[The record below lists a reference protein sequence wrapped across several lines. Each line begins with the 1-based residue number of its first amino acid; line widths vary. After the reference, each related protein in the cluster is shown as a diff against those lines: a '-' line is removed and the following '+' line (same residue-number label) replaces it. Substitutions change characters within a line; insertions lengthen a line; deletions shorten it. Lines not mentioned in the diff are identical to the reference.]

1 MYTDLNGKVA
11 VVTGGSK
18 ALGAGVAG
26 ALAEHGVH
34 VAVNGRDEQALAAVV
49 DGIRAGGGQAIAVP
63 ADLTDTD
70 AVAALRDTVEHQ
82 LGPVDIVAAFAG
94 GNGRPTPS
102 AELGAERWRATLES
116 DLTSTYLTVSAFLP
130 SMMQRRTGSI
140 VMMSSTAGRQPSP
153 ANVAYAVAKAGVVML
168 TKHLA
173 AEVAGHGIRVNC
185 LAPSSIVNE
194 KMQSVMSADQLAGL
208 ARSFPLG
215 RLGEPA
221 DIAAATLFLASDAA
235 SWITG
240 VTLDVTGGRVIV

>member
-26 ALAEHGVH
+26 ALAEHGVR

-49 DGIRAGGGQAIAVP
+49 DGIRAKGGEAIAVP
-63 ADLTDTD
+63 ADLTDAH
-70 AVAALRDTVEHQ
+70 AVAELRDTVERK

-102 AELGAERWRATLES
+102 VELGAERWRATLES
-116 DLTSTYLTVSAFLP
+116 DLTSTYLTVTAFLP
-130 SMMQRRTGSI
+130 SMIERRTGSI
-140 VMMSSTAGRQPSP
+140 VAMSSTAGRQPSP

-173 AEVAGHGIRVNC
+173 AEVAPHGVRINC
-185 LAPSSIVNE
+185 LAPSAIVNE
-194 KMQSVMSADQLAGL
+194 KMRSAMSAEQLDGM

-215 RLGEPA
+215 RLGKPA

-240 VTLDVTGGRVIV
+240 VTLDVTGGRVMV

>member
-18 ALGAGVAG
+18 ALGAGVAA
-26 ALAEHGVH
+26 ALAEHGVR
-34 VAVNGRDEQALAAVV
+34 VAVNGRDERALATVV
-49 DGIRAGGGQAIAVP
+49 DGIRAKGGEAIAVP
-63 ADLTDTD
+63 ADLTDAS
-70 AVAALRDTVEHQ
+70 AVGELRDTVERA

-94 GNGRPTPS
+94 GNGRPAPS
-102 AELGAERWRATLES
+102 VELGVERWRATLES
-116 DLTSTYLTVSAFLP
+116 DLTSTYLTVTAFLP
-130 SMMQRRTGSI
+130 SMIERRTGSI
-140 VMMSSTAGRQPSP
+140 VAMSSTAGRQPSP

-173 AEVAGHGIRVNC
+173 AEVAPHGVRINC
-185 LAPSSIVNE
+185 LAPSAIVNE
-194 KMQSVMSADQLAGL
+194 KMRSAMSDEQLDGM

-221 DIAAATLFLASDAA
+221 DIAAATLFLASGAS

-240 VTLDVTGGRVIV
+240 VTLDVTGGRVMV

>member
-1 MYTDLNGKVA
+1 MYADLNGKVA

-18 ALGAGVAG
+18 ALGAGVAR
-26 ALAEHGVH
+26 ALAEHGVL

-49 DGIRAGGGQAIAVP
+49 DDIRARVGQAIAAP
-63 ADLTDTD
+63 ADLTDAG
-70 AVAALRDTVEHQ
+70 AVAELRDTVERV

-94 GNGRPTPS
+94 GNGRPAPS

-116 DLTSTYLTVSAFLP
+116 DLTSTYLTVTAFLP
-130 SMMQRRTGSI
+130 SMIERRTGSI
-140 VMMSSTAGRQPSP
+140 VTMSSTAGRQPSP

-173 AEVAGHGIRVNC
+173 AEVAAHGIRVNC

-194 KMQSVMSADQLAGL
+194 KMQSVMSAEQLAGL